1 MPRYR
6 AIYDAKGKAY
16 EYENDELVWIRDDLS
31 APQSVEKGPFVLPDT
46 PDFVSPIDGSVV
58 RGRAGI
64 RDHCARHN
72 VTPTRELEGLP
83 PMPLHRPIEV
93 SKKEREATRRT
104 IAEVINSR
112 NYR

>member
-1 MPRYR
+1 MPKYR
-6 AIYDAKGKAY
+6 GIWDAKGKAY
-16 EYENDELVWIRDDLS
+16 EYEGDQLVWIREDLS
-31 APQSVEKGPFVLPDT
+31 APQRAESGPFVLPDA

-72 VTPTRELEGLP
+72 VVPTAELAGLP
-83 PMPLHRPIEV
+83 PLPLNRPMEV
-93 SKKEREATRRT
+93 TQRDREATRRT

-112 NYR
+112 TYR